1 MSNRKKEN
9 SRQKKI
15 NLESCMEQLLISNPD
30 PTTIREDMN
39 VITKRKQRFL
49 ATIKGWQ
56 LLKDPRLAVVLDI
69 PYSYCP

>member
-9 SRQKKI
+9 SRQKKM

-30 PTTIREDMN
+30 PAAIREDMT
-39 VITKRKQRFL
+39 VISKRKQRFL

-56 LLKDPRLAVVLDI
+56 LLKYPRWCYIYLIHIVH
-69 PYSYCP
+69 

>member
-15 NLESCMEQLLISNPD
+15 NLESYMEQLLISNPD

-39 VITKRKQRFL
+39 VITNRKQRFL

>member
-9 SRQKKI
+9 SRQKKM

-30 PTTIREDMN
+30 PAAIREDMT

-49 ATIKGWQ
+49 ATIKGW
-56 LLKDPRLAVVLDI
+56 KLDI
-69 PYSYCP
+69 SYSYIVH